1 MIMETKKNAEIP
13 NKMIDPETGMVK
25 VKIQDRAQIIQH
37 SLFVSQL
44 FFPFVCKAAS
54 VSIRRYLLLDTG
66 QKKNPITPIYA
77 PCNWQ

>member
-44 FFPFVCKAAS
+44 SF
-54 VSIRRYLLLDTG
+54 SIFLQSSKCEHSALLTWHWP
-66 QKKNPITPIYA
+66 KKRN
-77 PCNWQ
+77 Q